1 MRAVCRAENKPCGKC
16 EQCIK
21 AREKVHPD
29 IYYAQPEKKSQIY
42 SIEQMRDI
50 IENASI
56 RPNEADIKIL
66 CLKVQIQG
74 FHLWYKIH
82 F

>member
-1 MRAVCRAENKPCGKC
+1 M
-16 EQCIK
+16 
-21 AREKVHPD
+21 HPD

-56 RPNEADIKIL
+56 RPNEADIKIFVFESADTRL
-66 CLKVQIQG
+66 FACGTKFIFEVA
-74 FHLWYKIH
+74 
-82 F
+82 

>member
-1 MRAVCRAENKPCGKC
+1 M
-16 EQCIK
+16 
-21 AREKVHPD
+21 HPD

-74 FHLWYKIH
+74 FRLWYKIH
-82 F
+82 FEVA